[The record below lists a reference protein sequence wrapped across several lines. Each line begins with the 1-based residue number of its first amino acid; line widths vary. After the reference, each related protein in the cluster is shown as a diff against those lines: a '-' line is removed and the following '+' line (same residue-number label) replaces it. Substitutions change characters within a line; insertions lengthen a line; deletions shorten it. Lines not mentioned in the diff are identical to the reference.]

1 MKRGLIVSGILTLLF
16 LFAVSTA
23 IAADT
28 YITVK
33 TEPNADVVIRV
44 QDVDYKKEYENFQK
58 ISDADGR
65 ATAIFS
71 QDIGKISLYI
81 QVKKDG
87 KIVDSGR
94 FDDYISGNPIN
105 INMKE
110 EPVVEPV
117 EETAETINETTSVN
131 TTAELIPEETVNETT
146 DGDLTENTEEST
158 STEKTSSLGK
168 ITGAAV
174 SNIKSAASSKTTY
187 YIIGGIFIIAVL
199 FFVVMAM
206 RKRLSS
212 KNENIK
218 VTKLSER
225 ISSDRDG
232 KAIAEAERKIEE
244 AKKELEEIKN
254 KKGKIKEVQERLK
267 KDQEELRRLQ
277 EE

>member
-33 TEPNADVVIRV
+33 TEPNADVAIRV

-87 KIVDSGR
+87 KIIDSGK
-94 FDDYISGNPIN
+94 FDDDNYITGNPIN

-110 EPVVEPV
+110 EPVVESV
-117 EETAETINETTSVN
+117 EETINETTSAN
-131 TTAELIPEETVNETT
+131 TTEELIPEETPETT
-146 DGDLTENTEEST
+146 DRNATETTEEDREP
-158 STEKTSSLGK
+158 TEETSSLGK

-174 SNIKSAASSKTTY
+174 SNIKSAATSKTTY
-187 YIIGGIFIIAVL
+187 YIVGGIFVIAVL
-199 FFVVMAM
+199 FFVVMVM
-206 RKRLSS
+206 RKKIGS

-225 ISSDRDG
+225 ISSDRDE
-232 KAIAEAERKIEE
+232 KAIAGAERKIEE